1 MAVDK
6 KISGHVISNIGM
18 KKIANEDN
26 YLINNFIN
34 EESRSISEDGGY
46 KDEKNQY
53 LYCAAVFDGMGGG
66 SCGQLASKFAAQEFR
81 KVLNKVP
88 STITEKALDELVHK
102 CFLNANRR
110 IVEER
115 KKHSILGTTATLLC
129 IRDKDA
135 KVFHIGDSRAYVLRE
150 TGLRQLT
157 KDQTLATLKIEA
169 GFYKAD
175 SPEIEKDKNMLTEY
189 LGADETME
197 SLRPLESSWISLKGN
212 DVFLLCSDGLYHFCT
227 EEEIVDV
234 LKRDKEPAELADR
247 LVCSSLKKGSDD
259 NITCL
264 VVTVRGR

>member
-1 MAVDK
+1 MDK
-6 KISGHVISNIGM
+6 KICGHVISNIGM

-34 EESRSISEDGGY
+34 EESRSISEDEGCRDTNN
-46 KDEKNQY
+46 KM
-53 LYCAAVFDGMGGG
+53 LYYAAVFDGMGGG
-66 SCGQLASKFAAQEFR
+66 SCGQLASKLAAQEFR
-81 KVLNKVP
+81 KVLDKVP
-88 STITEKALDELVHK
+88 ATISDKALDELVHK
-102 CFLNANRR
+102 CFLDANRR

-115 KKHSILGTTATLLC
+115 RKHSILGTTATLLC
-129 IRDKDA
+129 IRKKDA

-157 KDQTLATLKIEA
+157 KDQTLAALKIEA

-175 SPEIEKDKNMLTEY
+175 SPEMEKDKNMLTEY

-197 SLRPLESSWISLKGN
+197 SIRPLESSWISLK
-212 DVFLLCSDGLYHFCT
+212 DDATFLLCSDGLYHFCT
-227 EEEIVDV
+227 DEEIAEV
-234 LKRDKEPAELADR
+234 LKKDKKPAELADK

-264 VVTVRGR
+264 VVTVRSK